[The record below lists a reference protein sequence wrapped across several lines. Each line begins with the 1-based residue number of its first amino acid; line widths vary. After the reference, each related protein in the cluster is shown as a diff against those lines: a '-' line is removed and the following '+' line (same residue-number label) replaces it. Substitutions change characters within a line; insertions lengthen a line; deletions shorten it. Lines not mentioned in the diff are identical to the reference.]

1 MINDSVKIK
10 IKLENQLFITYSKNG
25 YKFNDHLHFRE
36 TINAISEVIAK
47 RKQKL
52 NNQATSAQTHWSV

>member
-10 IKLENQLFITYSKNG
+10 IKWENQLFITYSKNG

-36 TINAISEVIAK
+36 AINAISEVIAK
-47 RKQKL
+47 RQQKL

>member
-1 MINDSVKIK
+1 MINVSVKIK
-10 IKLENQLFITYSKNG
+10 IKWENQLFITYSKHG

-52 NNQATSAQTHWSV
+52 NNQATSTQTHWSV